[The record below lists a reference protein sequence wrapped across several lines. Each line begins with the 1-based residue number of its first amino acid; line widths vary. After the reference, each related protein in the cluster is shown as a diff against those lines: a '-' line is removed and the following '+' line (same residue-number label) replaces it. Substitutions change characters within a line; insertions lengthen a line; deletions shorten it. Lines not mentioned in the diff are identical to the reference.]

1 MKFTGNTNEY
11 LDLRQIEQSTGKI
24 LEESFENSLTI
35 VWFKSDANTL
45 IIDQKE
51 ERFSKDQIVFLT
63 EFHRIK
69 LSNIGKARFLRF
81 NRPFYCI
88 LDHDEEVGC
97 KGALFFGAARL
108 PVISIHKDK
117 LEKLEILW
125 QMFVMEMDSKDSLQI
140 EMLQMM
146 LKRYLI
152 LCMRMYKEQENYPQK
167 NTEAKLVRNYN
178 FLVEQHFRT
187 KHKVSDYAAL
197 LHKTPKS
204 LANAFLKMGSKSPLQ
219 YIKDRILLEARR
231 QLVYSD
237 KSISEIA
244 VETGFEDIQS
254 FSRFFKAGEGISAS
268 EYRERNN

>member
-11 LDLRQIEQSTGKI
+11 LNLCQIDQSTGSI
-24 LEESFENSLTI
+24 LEETVENSLT
-35 VWFKSDANTL
+35 VLWFKSDSNSL

-51 ERFSKDQIVFLT
+51 ESFSKDQIVFLT
-63 EFHRIK
+63 EFHRVQ
-69 LSNIGKARFLRF
+69 LTNIGEVRFLRF

-108 PVISIHKDK
+108 PIVSIQKDK

-125 QMFVMEMDSKDSLQI
+125 QMFILEMESKDTLQI

-152 LCMRMYKEQENYPQK
+152 LCVRMYKEQENYPQID
-167 NTEAKLVRNYN
+167 TEAELVRNYN

-187 KHKVSDYAAL
+187 THKVAEYAEL
-197 LHKTPKS
+197 LHKSPKT
-204 LANAFLKMGSKSPLQ
+204 LANTFLKMGFKSPLQ
-219 YIKDRILLEARR
+219 YIKDRIILEARR
-231 QLVYSD
+231 QLAYSD
-237 KSISEIA
+237 KNISEIA
-244 VETGFEDIQS
+244 VEIGFEDIQS
-254 FSRFFKAGEGISAS
+254 FSRFFKAREGISAS

>member
-11 LDLRQIEQSTGKI
+11 LDLRQIDQSTGKI

-51 ERFSKDQIVFLT
+51 ESFSKDQIVFLT

-69 LSNIGKARFLRF
+69 LTNIGEARFLRF

-88 LDHDEEVGC
+88 LNHDEEVGC

-108 PVISIHKDK
+108 PVISIQKDK

-152 LCMRMYKEQENYPQK
+152 LCMRMYKEQENYPKK
-167 NTEAKLVRNYN
+167 NTEAEIVRNYN

-187 KHKVSDYAAL
+187 KHKVADYAKL
-197 LHKTPKS
+197 LHKSPKT
-204 LANAFLKMGSKSPLQ
+204 LANTFLKMGSKSPLQ
-219 YIKDRILLEARR
+219 YIKDRIILEARR
-231 QLVYSD
+231 QLIYSE
-237 KSISEIA
+237 KNISEIA
-244 VETGFEDIQS
+244 EETGFEDIQS
-254 FSRFFKAGEGISAS
+254 FSRFFKVQEGISAS
-268 EYRERNN
+268 EYRERNK